1 MDVYPR
7 SDGYWKE
14 KRMKS
19 KEEILQRL
27 EDARAEKESCDEAV
41 REAVIRS
48 DIRMYQDMVKAM
60 HAEICALEWVL
71 EGYDE

>member
-1 MDVYPR
+1 
-7 SDGYWKE
+7 
-14 KRMKS
+14 MKS

-27 EDARAEKESCDEAV
+27 EEARAEKEPCDEAV

-48 DIRMYQDMVKAM
+48 DIRMYHDMAIAIY
-60 HAEICALEWVL
+60 AEICALEWML

>member
-1 MDVYPR
+1 
-7 SDGYWKE
+7 
-14 KRMKS
+14 MKS

-27 EDARAEKESCDEAV
+27 EEARAEKESCDEAV

-48 DIRMYQDMVKAM
+48 DIRMYHDMAIAIYAAIY
-60 HAEICALEWVL
+60 AEICALEWVL

>member
-1 MDVYPR
+1 
-7 SDGYWKE
+7 
-14 KRMKS
+14 MKS

-27 EDARAEKESCDEAV
+27 EETRAEKESCDEAV

-48 DIRMYQDMVKAM
+48 DIRKYHDMAIAKIY
-60 HAEICALEWVL
+60 AEICALEWVL

>member
-1 MDVYPR
+1 
-7 SDGYWKE
+7 
-14 KRMKS
+14 MKS

-27 EDARAEKESCDEAV
+27 EETRAEKESCDEAV

-48 DIRMYQDMVKAM
+48 DIRMYQDMAKEL
-60 HAEICALEWVL
+60 HDEICALEWVL

>member
-1 MDVYPR
+1 MRADVYLR

-27 EDARAEKESCDEAV
+27 EEARIEKESCDEAV

-48 DIRMYQDMVKAM
+48 DIRMYQDMAKEL
-60 HAEICALEWVL
+60 HDEICTLEWVL
-71 EGYDE
+71 EEQ

>member
-1 MDVYPR
+1 
-7 SDGYWKE
+7 
-14 KRMKS
+14 MKS

-27 EDARAEKESCDEAV
+27 EEARAEKESCDEAV

-48 DIRMYQDMVKAM
+48 DIRMYHRSDIRMYHDMAIAIY
-60 HAEICALEWVL
+60 AEICALEWVL

>member
-1 MDVYPR
+1 
-7 SDGYWKE
+7 
-14 KRMKS
+14 MKS

-27 EDARAEKESCDEAV
+27 EEARAEKESCDEAV

-48 DIRMYQDMVKAM
+48 DIRMYQDMAKEL
-60 HAEICALEWVL
+60 HDICTLEWVL